1 MSEIVH
7 LEDDGESFLK
17 KVESLSGQVLTLCEQ
32 CGICSTSCPM
42 VEEMDL
48 TPAGIIR
55 AVQLGDRSVLK
66 SKAIWVC
73 ASCFSCTVRCPRG
86 IDLAKVTEA
95 LRELTLR
102 KKVDYL
108 DLADAR
114 DEDYPAI
121 ALVSAV
127 RKFTG

>member
-55 AVQLGDRSVLK
+55 AVQIGDRSVLK

-102 KKVDYL
+102 KKVDHI

>member
-1 MSEIVH
+1 MSEIVRV
-7 LEDDGESFLK
+7 EDDGEFLL

-55 AVQLGDRSVLK
+55 AVQIGDRSVLK

-102 KKVDYL
+102 KRADHI
-108 DLADAR
+108 DLAEVR

-121 ALVSAV
+121 ALVSAA

>member
-55 AVQLGDRSVLK
+55 AVQIGDRSVLK

-102 KKVDYL
+102 KKVDHL
-108 DLADAR
+108 DLAESR